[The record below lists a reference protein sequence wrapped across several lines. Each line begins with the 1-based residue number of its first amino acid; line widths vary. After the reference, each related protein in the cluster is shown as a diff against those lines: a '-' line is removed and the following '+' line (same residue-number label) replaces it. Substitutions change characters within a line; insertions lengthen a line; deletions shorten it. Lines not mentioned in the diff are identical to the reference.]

1 MARRIVV
8 ISSYNDEPTGE
19 LLKKSIAELS
29 VRRLLA
35 EWVVKGV
42 SIRRRKVRE
51 VSLNSLPVAR
61 EGTHPTYIPEFL
73 PPAEV
78 ENCRFIPPQSTERP
92 SIAGIRAGWDWSR
105 EQVPALTA

>member
-42 SIRRRKVRE
+42 SIRRRKIRNIN
-51 VSLNSLPVAR
+51 LAALPR
-61 EGTHPTYIPEFL
+61 EGMDPRPYIASHYEHHIEPKL
-73 PPAEV
+73 VPLVWDKSPW
-78 ENCRFIPPQSTERP
+78 ERYL
-92 SIAGIRAGWDWSR
+92 
-105 EQVPALTA
+105 QVNA

>member
-19 LLKKSIAELS
+19 RLKKSIAELA

-35 EWVVKGV
+35 EWVIKGF
-42 SIRRRKVRE
+42 SIRRRKVAE
-51 VSLNSLPVAR
+51 INLQALPAVR
-61 EGTHPTYIPEFL
+61 DLTPRTYIPLRL

-78 ENCRFIPPQSTERP
+78 ENCKFVPPPSSDRP
-92 SIAGIRAGWDWSR
+92 SFTGIREGWDWST
-105 EQVPALTA
+105 EQASA